1 MQDALEILDPLERAR
16 LGIDK
21 VQETD
26 LPATIKDWISGLDST
41 ENFRLIPQKSRED
54 GVLEEY
60 PPVEGRIIE
69 ACELG
74 RKYGPGKYRFKIF
87 YRPTKWTAD
96 RQGLKEAPPSDWFE
110 LAESGYAQMHK
121 DYIEAERI
129 KRLDRK
135 RQEREEREA
144 VEGRDPF
151 AAFDRMIDRFA
162 PVLAAVGGPLLARLL
177 APPPPP
183 PSTDSA
189 IFGTMLTIMNE
200 NNKRSEE
207 AGRRQMEMLQAQSQE
222 NTRTIIALLTKND
235 SASQVTE
242 RMFGMV
248 DKMLDLKTKVE
259 KFNGAPGFTPASEMH
274 DEEEESGM
282 DWKALLS
289 TLGTMLIPKLG
300 MLSLAPMNMQQNMV
314 ATEIE
319 KNPEAMQ
326 MLENIRTREESRL
339 TSVRAFVKEWGVEKG
354 KHVLD
359 LGMIPYTQAEIEEAE
374 ALARAGVDP
383 IASGVAHA

>member
-1 MQDALEILDPLERAR
+1 
-16 LGIDK
+16 
-21 VQETD
+21 
-26 LPATIKDWISGLDST
+26 
-41 ENFRLIPQKSRED
+41 
-54 GVLEEY
+54 
-60 PPVEGRIIE
+60 
-69 ACELG
+69 
-74 RKYGPGKYRFKIF
+74 
-87 YRPTKWTAD
+87 
-96 RQGLKEAPPSDWFE
+96 
-110 LAESGYAQMHK
+110 
-121 DYIEAERI
+121 
-129 KRLDRK
+129 
-135 RQEREEREA
+135 
-144 VEGRDPF
+144 
-151 AAFDRMIDRFA
+151 
-162 PVLAAVGGPLLARLL
+162 
-177 APPPPP
+177 
-183 PSTDSA
+183 
-189 IFGTMLTIMNE
+189 
-200 NNKRSEE
+200 
-207 AGRRQMEMLQAQSQE
+207 MEMLQAQSQE

-259 KFNGAPGFTPASEMH
+259 KFNGAPGFTPTSEMH
-274 DEEEESGM
+274 DEEESGM

-300 MLSLAPMNMQQNMV
+300 MLSFAPMATQQNMV
-314 ATEIE
+314 AAEIE